1 MKKVLKSIAF
11 LALISLVFSACKEK
25 ESGTNAQQVEST
37 LKVKVEQVMAED
49 VDQLYEYTAIVEANA
64 VNNIAP
70 LTGGRIEKIFVEVGD
85 VVAAGQVVAEMEDN
99 TLKQA
104 KSQLDNLELS
114 FKRIDELYK
123 VGGVSKSEW
132 DNLKTQLDVA
142 RTSYKNLKD
151 NTQLVSPISG
161 VVTMRNYDSGD
172 LFSGQPIIQ
181 VQQIHPVKLN
191 INVSEKQFVT
201 IKKGMEAKVNLD
213 VYGDEEFAGKVSLV
227 YPTID
232 ARTHTFPVEISLPN
246 GGSKVRPG
254 MYARVTMN
262 YGSEHRVVVPDVAII
277 KQQGAG
283 DRYVYTYKDG
293 KVSYKKVEI
302 GRRVGNRYE
311 LISGVN
317 DGDYVVTTGLSKLRD
332 GMNVE
337 LVK

>member
-1 MKKVLKSIAF
+1 MKKLFIGIAF
-11 LALISLVFSACKEK
+11 AALSSVMFSACSEK
-25 ESGTNAQQVEST
+25 ESETIAQQVEKS
-37 LKVKVEQVMAED
+37 LKVKVEQVKAED

-85 VVAAGQVVAEMEDN
+85 VVSAGQVVAEMEDN
-99 TLKQA
+99 NLKQA

-142 RTSYKNLKD
+142 RTSYQNLKD
-151 NTQLVSPISG
+151 NTQLISPISG
-161 VVTMRNYDSGD
+161 IVTMRNYDSGD
-172 LFSGQPIIQ
+172 LFGGQPIIQ
-181 VQQIHPVKLN
+181 VQQIKPVKLN
-191 INVSEKQFVT
+191 INVSENHFVT
-201 IKKGMEAKVNLD
+201 IKKGMEASVKLD
-213 VYGDEEFAGKVSLV
+213 VYEDEEFTGKVSLV

-262 YGSEHRVVVPDVAII
+262 YGAEHRVVVPDVAII
-277 KQQGAG
+277 KQQGSG

-293 KVSYKKVEI
+293 KVSYKKVVI
-302 GRRVGNRYE
+302 GRRVGDRYE
-311 LISGVN
+311 LLSGVN
-317 DGDYVVTTGLSKLRD
+317 DGEYVVTTGLSKLRD

-337 LVK
+337 LAK